1 MFCYCPLY
9 FIECPVNVPLL
20 SNGLKDCM
28 ECTVT
33 HRGKKAWTIVRK
45 YLDRHWEKCNEA
57 AQIYFIFNLF
67 PFSSYLYRLFA
78 VCSYVVRSTKKRMVG
93 MIEKIDFTKDSE
105 YIRLFDD
112 DDSEEFMESVYK
124 KELGSSFEK
133 MENGVSV
140 GNYEEEE

>member
-1 MFCYCPLY
+1 VQVGRF
-9 FIECPVNVPLL
+9 E
-20 SNGLKDCM
+20 
-28 ECTVT
+28 VT
-33 HRGKKAWTIVRK
+33 EIH
-45 YLDRHWEKCNEA
+45 
-57 AQIYFIFNLF
+57 FIFNLF
-67 PFSSYLYRLFA
+67 PVGSNLYRFFT
-78 VCSYVVRSTKKRMVG
+78 VCGYVARGTKKRMVS

-140 GNYEEEE
+140 GHYEEESNESKSDKKVMETKGAATCST

>member
-1 MFCYCPLY
+1 
-9 FIECPVNVPLL
+9 
-20 SNGLKDCM
+20 
-28 ECTVT
+28 
-33 HRGKKAWTIVRK
+33 
-45 YLDRHWEKCNEA
+45 
-57 AQIYFIFNLF
+57 
-67 PFSSYLYRLFA
+67 LYRFFT
-78 VCSYVVRSTKKRMVG
+78 VCGYVARGTKKRMVG

-140 GNYEEEE
+140 GNYEEESNESKSSKKVMETKGTDTYSTKTSR